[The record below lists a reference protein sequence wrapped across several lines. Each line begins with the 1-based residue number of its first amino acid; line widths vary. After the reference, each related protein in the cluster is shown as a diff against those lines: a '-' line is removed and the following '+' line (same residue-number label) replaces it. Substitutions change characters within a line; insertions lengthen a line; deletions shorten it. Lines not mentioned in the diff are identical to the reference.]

1 MYKIILTIFAFALMI
16 LMAGPAHARR
26 GIPLLLFFNTGD
38 EMFEAGKFTSD
49 MLREFPDLADYQP
62 TYMCKRFGLF
72 GADVW
77 TWDCH
82 MVAGQVAAESYA
94 DLPAGYAQRLEA
106 EFPMSQ
112 AKRGFWN
119 HYGIISVLTLLIGW
133 GFFKKKF
140 AG

>member
-1 MYKIILTIFAFALMI
+1 MQKTTTILCALILMI
-16 LMAGPAHARR
+16 LMASPAHARR

-62 TYMCKRFGLF
+62 AYMCKRFGLF

-82 MVAGQVAAESYA
+82 MVAGQVAAETYA
-94 DLPAGYAQRLEA
+94 DLPEGYAQRLEA

-119 HYGIISVLTLLIGW
+119 HYGIISVISLLIGW
-133 GFFKKKF
+133 GIFKKKF

>member
-1 MYKIILTIFAFALMI
+1 MSINKCMSVATAIIC
-16 LMAGPAHARR
+16 P
-26 GIPLLLFFNTGD
+26 P
-38 EMFEAGKFTSD
+38 
-49 MLREFPDLADYQP
+49 
-62 TYMCKRFGLF
+62 MCKRFGLF

-82 MVAGQVAAESYA
+82 MLAGQVAAESYA
-94 DLPAGYAQRLEA
+94 DLPASYAQRLEA
-106 EFPMSQ
+106 QFPMSQ

-119 HYGIISVLTLLIGW
+119 HYGIVSLLTLLIGW